1 MASLWIRSSRRRSFL
16 GFAMALQR
24 TAARAEGVADAGEA
38 QQFLCAPDG
47 VGRPRFFLFFIRIIY
62 FRLRGARLRLVQV
75 VEIFA
80 NLPPVASRPPGVT
93 HEIAES
99 VGSPGPL

>member
-24 TAARAEGVADAGEA
+24 TAARAEGVAGCGRSATVPLRPGRGWSA
-38 QQFLCAPDG
+38 KVLPLLHPHHLFPAP
-47 VGRPRFFLFFIRIIY
+47 RSQE
-62 FRLRGARLRLVQV
+62 LRLVQV

-99 VGSPGPL
+99 VGSPG